1 MTADV
6 TLINT
11 TLGLMDE
18 ALLEK
23 RVGGIDNEIEQ
34 TSWVEYWYKGELVH
48 RSVHVTLKEILTT
61 TSSVGDM

>member
-48 RSVHVTLKEILTT
+48 RSVAVILKEAATS
-61 TSSVGDM
+61 TSSIGEM